1 VEQAS
6 CLFFS
11 GRKACFF
18 QVGKPVFF
26 RSESLFFQVGKPVF
40 SGRKAC
46 FFRSESLFFSGRK
59 AYFLHVKKFGVADF
73 RDDLRLRMKFNK
85 VSNLDRCFPPLHSTT
100 HDSLKIIRQC
110 NAKNFI
116 NSINET

>member
-26 RSESLFFQVGKPVF
+26 RSESLFF

-46 FFRSESLFFSGRK
+46 FFQVGKPVFSGRK